1 LKKLKARGSE
11 MLTDKMI
18 EGLNEQINKEI
29 YSAYLY
35 LSMASYASTLGL
47 NGFVNW
53 FNVQVQ
59 EELSH
64 AQKMYDYVVQQG
76 YRVMLKAIDEPPQN
90 FKSPINLFEETLS
103 HEKIVT
109 GLINNLVK
117 IAKEENDNATEIFLQ
132 WYVTEQVEEE
142 ANPTEIIQKLKLT
155 GKDGNGLLM
164 IDNELAQRVFTPI

>member
-1 LKKLKARGSE
+1 

>member
-1 LKKLKARGSE
+1 
-11 MLTDKMI
+11 MLTDKMV

-35 LSMASYASTLGL
+35 LGMASYASTLGL

-53 FNVQVQ
+53 FNVQVK
-59 EELSH
+59 EELNH

-90 FKSPINLFEETLS
+90 FKSPINLFEETLA
-103 HEKIVT
+103 HERIVT

-117 IAKEENDNATEIFLQ
+117 IAKEESDNATDIFLQ

-164 IDNELAQRVFTPI
+164 IDNELAQRIFTPIQPQE